1 MAVLRLSNPSIY
13 VLMTINDII
22 HVLVVVV
29 SSDGDIQDAFVVA
42 TDPETHSNL
51 QQLAALYKVSPVN
64 IADGYDY
71 SNTTNTDHAC
81 NDAETD
87 HKLSTCSDPI
97 TNSPPAVRVC
107 RTESPTRDAASPV
120 LEHNFD
126 SSSRDA
132 NSETMETSVVN
143 GFGPVPGHVT
153 GLPALPGEN
162 MYVAENGPHREMAI
176 DCPVGFVSA
185 RKEPPRFPPPQSIN
199 SSQSSLRSQH
209 STPSRGSEAKRHAV
223 DQPAAAASVQ
233 KPPKMTKEE
242 HLEHLERIQI
252 YQARGDQFVKYA
264 ILSPNHDLLLKK
276 SYFNYFC

>member
-1 MAVLRLSNPSIY
+1 MSVMRLSGLPVDDN
-13 VLMTINDII
+13 NNAWH
-22 HVLVVVV
+22 HVLVVAV
-29 SSDGDIQDAFVVA
+29 SSDGDIQDAFVIA
-42 TDPETHSNL
+42 TDAETHSNL

-71 SNTTNTDHAC
+71 TTNTNTDHAC
-81 NDAETD
+81 DGPDTNHIKDVE
-87 HKLSTCSDPI
+87 LSTCSDPI
-97 TNSPPAVRVC
+97 TNSPPTDRVC

-120 LEHNFD
+120 LEHDFD
-126 SSSRDA
+126 SSPRDA

-176 DCPVGFVSA
+176 DCPAGFVSS

-223 DQPAAAASVQ
+223 DQPAVASVQ

-252 YQARGDQFVKYA
+252 YQARGNQFVKYA
-264 ILSPNHDLLLKK
+264 IPIMT
-276 SYFNYFC
+276 YF

>member
-1 MAVLRLSNPSIY
+1 M
-13 VLMTINDII
+13 
-22 HVLVVVV
+22 LVVAVT
-29 SSDGDIQDAFVVA
+29 SDGDIQDAFVVA
-42 TDPETHSNL
+42 TDAESHSNL

-71 SNTTNTDHAC
+71 TTNTDHAPNTNHL
-81 NDAETD
+81 NDVE
-87 HKLSTCSDPI
+87 LSTCSDPI
-97 TNSPPAVRVC
+97 TNSPPTARVC

-120 LEHNFD
+120 LEQDFD
-126 SSSRDA
+126 SSPRDA
-132 NSETMETSVVN
+132 SETMETSVVN

-176 DCPVGFVSA
+176 DCPAGFVSA

-252 YQARGDQFVKYA
+252 YQARGDQFAKYA
-264 ILSPNHDLLLKK
+264 ILTM
-276 SYFNYFC
+276 SYFKYFC